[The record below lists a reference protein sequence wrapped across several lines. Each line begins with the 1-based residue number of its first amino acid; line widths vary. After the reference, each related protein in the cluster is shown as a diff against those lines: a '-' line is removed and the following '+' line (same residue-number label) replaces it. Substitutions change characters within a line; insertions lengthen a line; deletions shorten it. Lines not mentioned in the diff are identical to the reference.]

1 MTSIT
6 RADFFGQPLDI
17 IDHAGKRWLTAE
29 QIGRALGYQPDKA
42 RQGINNLYNRHAD
55 EFTEADTFVIKLMT
69 NPQGGNPTTR
79 IFSDT
84 GCTLLGFFANTAR
97 AKEFRVWAKQ
107 VLAARPATAAPAR
120 GPSGRVLITRAME
133 RQVLELFVAGWRQ
146 RAIAAEVG
154 LSAAAINL
162 LLHAK
167 YQFSPA
173 AGSPQCSPELL
184 AAVAAKHLENEQ
196 ARLIEQQQRL
206 AQRFCNSA
214 HNQPL
219 ADQLDRIGRHLQ
231 QAAAVALLPL
241 SSKDG
246 EQ

>member
-1 MTSIT
+1 MTALTFRDT
-6 RADFFGQPLDI
+6 RLDVIDRNGQ
-17 IDHAGKRWLTAE
+17 RWLTAE
-29 QIGRALGYQPDKA
+29 QIGLALGYAPDKS
-42 RQGINNLYNRHAD
+42 RQSVNNLYNRHAD
-55 EFTEADTFVIKLMT
+55 EFTEADTTVIKLMT
-69 NPQGGNPTTR
+69 VTGDKDSR
-79 IFSDT
+79 IFSAT
-84 GCTLLGFFANTAR
+84 GCNLLSFFANTPR

-107 VLAARPATAAPAR
+107 VLAAQPALVAPAR
-120 GPSGRVLITRAME
+120 GPSGRVLITREME
-133 RQVLELFVAGWRQ
+133 RRVLELFVAGWRQ
-146 RAIAAEVG
+146 RAIAREMGV
-154 LSAAAINL
+154 SAPAINL

-173 AGSPQCSPELL
+173 AGAPQCSPELL

-231 QAAAVALLPL
+231 QAAAVALLDYLPSDPAL
-241 SSKDG
+241 SR
-246 EQ
+246 

>member
-1 MTSIT
+1 MTALTFRDT
-6 RADFFGQPLDI
+6 RLDVIDRNGQ
-17 IDHAGKRWLTAE
+17 RWLTAE
-29 QIGRALGYQPDKA
+29 QIGLALGYAPDKS
-42 RQGINNLYNRHAD
+42 RQSVNNLYNRHAD
-55 EFTEADTFVIKLMT
+55 EFTEADTTVIKLMT
-69 NPQGGNPTTR
+69 VTGDKDSR
-79 IFSDT
+79 IFSAT
-84 GCTLLGFFANTAR
+84 GCNLLSFFANTPR

-107 VLAARPATAAPAR
+107 VLAAQPALVAPAR
-120 GPSGRVLITRAME
+120 GPSGRVLITREME
-133 RQVLELFVAGWRQ
+133 RRVLELFVAGWRQ
-146 RAIAAEVG
+146 RAIAREMGV
-154 LSAAAINL
+154 SAPAINL

-173 AGSPQCSPELL
+173 AGAPQCSPELL

-231 QAAAVALLPL
+231 
-241 SSKDG
+241 
-246 EQ
+246 

>member
-1 MTSIT
+1 MTALTFRDT
-6 RADFFGQPLDI
+6 RLDVIDRNGQ
-17 IDHAGKRWLTAE
+17 RWLTAE
-29 QIGRALGYQPDKA
+29 QIGLALGYAPDKS
-42 RQGINNLYNRHAD
+42 RQSVNNLYNRHSD
-55 EFTEADTFVIKLMT
+55 EFTEQDTGVTVLMT
-69 NPQGGNPTTR
+69 PGGR
-79 IFSDT
+79 QEVRVFSAT
-84 GCTLLGFFANTAR
+84 GCHLLGFFANTAR

-107 VLAARPATAAPAR
+107 VLASRPEPAAPAR

-173 AGSPQCSPELL
+173 AGEPQCSPELL
-184 AAVAAKHLENEQ
+184 AAVAVKHLQNEQ

>member
-1 MTSIT
+1 MTRII
-6 RADFFGQPLDI
+6 RADVHGQSISI
-17 IDHAGKRWLTAE
+17 IDHSGQRWLTAE
-29 QIGRALGYQPDKA
+29 SLGLALGYSPDKA
-42 RQGINNLYNRHAD
+42 RQGVNNLYNRHAD
-55 EFTEADTFVIKLMT
+55 EFTEADTTVIKLMT
-69 NPQGGNPTTR
+69 VTGDKDSR
-79 IFSDT
+79 IFSST
-84 GCTLLGFFANTAR
+84 GCNLLSFFANTPR
-97 AKEFRVWAKQ
+97 AKEFRAWAKQ
-107 VLAARPATAAPAR
+107 VLAARPEPVAPAR

-173 AGSPQCSPELL
+173 AGEPQCSPELL
-184 AAVAAKHLENEQ
+184 AAVAVKHLQNEQ

>member
-1 MTSIT
+1 MTALTFRDT
-6 RADFFGQPLDI
+6 RLDVIDRNGQ
-17 IDHAGKRWLTAE
+17 RWLTAE
-29 QIGRALGYQPDKA
+29 QIGLALGYAPDNA
-42 RQGINNLYNRHAD
+42 RKGVIKLFNTHSD
-55 EFTEADTFVIKLMT
+55 EFTEADTFVAVLAT
-69 NPQGGNPTTR
+69 NSRGNPNTR
-79 IFSDT
+79 LFSSS
-84 GCTLLGFFANTAR
+84 GCILLGFFANTAR

-107 VLAARPATAAPAR
+107 VLAAQPAPTPAAPVR
-120 GPSGRVLITRAME
+120 GANGRVLITRAME

-173 AGSPQCSPELL
+173 AGEPQCSPELL
-184 AAVAAKHLENEQ
+184 AAVAVKHLQNEQ

>member
-1 MTSIT
+1 MTALTFRDT
-6 RADFFGQPLDI
+6 RLDVIDRNGQ
-17 IDHAGKRWLTAE
+17 RWLTAE
-29 QIGRALGYQPDKA
+29 QIGLALGYAPDNA
-42 RQGINNLYNRHAD
+42 RKGVIKLFNAHND
-55 EFTEADTFVIKLMT
+55 EFTQQDTCVAVLAT
-69 NPQGGNPTTR
+69 QGQRREVR
-79 IFSDT
+79 IFSSS
-84 GCTLLGFFANTAR
+84 GCILLGFFANTTR

-107 VLAARPATAAPAR
+107 VLASRPEPAAPAR

-173 AGSPQCSPELL
+173 AGEPQCSPELL
-184 AAVAAKHLENEQ
+184 AAVAVKHLQNEQ

-241 SSKDG
+241 SGKDG

>member
-1 MTSIT
+1 MTALTFRDT
-6 RADFFGQPLDI
+6 RLDVIDRNGQ
-17 IDHAGKRWLTAE
+17 RWLTAE
-29 QIGRALGYQPDKA
+29 QIGLALGYAPDNA
-42 RQGINNLYNRHAD
+42 RKGVIKLFNTHSD
-55 EFTEADTFVIKLMT
+55 EFTEADTFVAVLAT
-69 NPQGGNPTTR
+69 NSRGNPNTR
-79 IFSDT
+79 LFSSS
-84 GCTLLGFFANTAR
+84 GCILLGFFANTAR

-173 AGSPQCSPELL
+173 AGEPQCSPELL
-184 AAVAAKHLENEQ
+184 AAVAVKHLQNEQ

-231 QAAAVALLPL
+231 QAAAVVLLPL